1 MVVVVVVVVGSL
13 VVVVAGAA
21 AAPTVNSASAV
32 EVEASVEQLPSS
44 RAATGMSSHR
54 HAPEARAPGPL
65 SDSAGSLDPV
75 MADKVTVPQIRD
87 RKGGP
92 KITMVTAYDHPGAV
106 IADRAGVDIILIGDS
121 VANVVHGMETTLE
134 IGLDEI
140 VLHTRAVRRANPN
153 ALIVADMPWLTFHL
167 SEEDTILNA
176 GRLVREG
183 GAEAVKIEGG
193 RKRIPM
199 IEAILDAEIPVM
211 GHVGL
216 TPQSVH
222 AMGGFKVQGR
232 MVDAAR
238 EMIADAKALSDA
250 GCFAI
255 VIEGVPDVLGEI
267 ITKEVDAPTIG
278 IGAGPGTDGQVL
290 VFHDL
295 LGLGSGE
302 YPKFVRSYAELA
314 DQAVEAISRFKAD
327 VESGSFPADDE
338 SYHVPDEVA
347 SELLKGTK
355 SD

>member
-1 MVVVVVVVVGSL
+1 MRILEFIRAGYGTCYLRFAVSEPAAPGSL
-13 VVVVAGAA
+13 VV
-21 AAPTVNSASAV
+21 
-32 EVEASVEQLPSS
+32 L
-44 RAATGMSSHR
+44 
-54 HAPEARAPGPL
+54 
-65 SDSAGSLDPV
+65 

-92 KITMVTAYDHPGAV
+92 NITMVTAYDYPGAV

-140 VLHTRAVRRANPN
+140 VLHTRAVKRAKPR
-153 ALIVADMPWLTFHL
+153 ALVVADMPWLTFHL
-167 SEEDTILNA
+167 TPEDAVRNA

-183 GAEAVKIEGG
+183 GAEAVKLEGG
-193 RKRIPM
+193 RKRIPV
-199 IEAILDAEIPVM
+199 IEAILGAEIPVM

-232 MVDAAR
+232 MVDAATA
-238 EMIADAKALSDA
+238 MIEDAKALSDA
-250 GCFAI
+250 GCFSI
-255 VIEGVPDVLGEI
+255 VLEGVPDVLGEI

-278 IGAGPGTDGQVL
+278 IGAGPHTDGQVL

-302 YPKFVRSYAELA
+302 YPKFVRSYASLA
-314 DQAVEAISRFKAD
+314 DEAVEAIARFKSD
-327 VESGSFPADDE
+327 VESGAFPAEEE
-338 SYHVPDEVA
+338 SYHVPDEIA
-347 SELLKGTK
+347 SELLKGTR
-355 SD
+355 SE